1 MADLAFRELDI
12 LSGRSPNLKR
22 DGRNAVGPREAAI
35 PALLP
40 EEMWERTEGS

>member
-22 DGRNAVGPREAAI
+22 GGKNAFGIREAAI

-40 EEMWERTEGS
+40 EEMWELTEGS